1 MKNFLIGIGGTGA
14 KCIEHLVHSCSA
26 GLGPDKLWVGMV
38 DQDEANGNVN
48 KTKILLN
55 KYINLRESLRNEGK
69 NDLSNSLPGI
79 VNGELSVK
87 LKNQNELIINR
98 FSLAQK
104 SDLKFKIIKV
114 TWSIEN
120 GKLYRNIYEFGDD
133 EKSNEQLIHDFKRE
147 INFKLEKESNLLTA
161 LKREQKS
168 PSLLSLILGPKNQE
182 IYIIL
187 GLNLY

>member
-1 MKNFLIGIGGTGA
+1 MNFKNFGGFSLIELIIAISISSIIVGVLFSILTNINI
-14 KCIEHLVHSCSA
+14 IE
-26 GLGPDKLWVGMV
+26 
-38 DQDEANGNVN
+38 
-48 KTKILLN
+48 KTVFKKSHEIINTVYAYNLL
-55 KYINLRESLRNEGK
+55 K

-87 LKNQNELIINR
+87 LKNQNELTINR
-98 FSLAQK
+98 ISLAQN

-114 TWSIEN
+114 TWNIEN

-133 EKSNEQLIHDFKRE
+133 EKSNEQLIHDFQRE

-182 IYIIL
+182 IYTFKV
-187 GLNLY
+187 GNNL